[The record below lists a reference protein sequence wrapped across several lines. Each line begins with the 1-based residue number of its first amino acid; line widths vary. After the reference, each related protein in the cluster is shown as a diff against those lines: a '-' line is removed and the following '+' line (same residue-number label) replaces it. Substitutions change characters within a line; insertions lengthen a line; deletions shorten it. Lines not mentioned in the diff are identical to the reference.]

1 MEIFKRV
8 EDFKSELIYLSQ
20 SLKQTSRENANP
32 FVILF
37 FCLVISLLVIEIFQ
51 IHEQMTDYSMM
62 QQNKSVVTII
72 KE

>member
-1 MEIFKRV
+1 M
-8 EDFKSELIYLSQ
+8 
-20 SLKQTSRENANP
+20 QTF

-37 FCLVISLLVIEIFQ
+37 FCLVISLVVIEIFQ